1 MENDENPALTPEK
14 LLRRFKPLTLTAG
27 ESRRVTFTL
36 GFDDLKLLGPD
47 WQWKVEP
54 GEFRVMVG
62 ASSADIRLEGSF
74 EIE

>member
-1 MENDENPALTPEK
+1 M
-14 LLRRFKPLTLTAG
+14 
-27 ESRRVTFTL
+27 TFTL
-36 GFDDLKLLGPD
+36 GFGDLKLPGPD